1 MLKEFREF
9 AVKGNVV
16 DMATGLIVG
25 AAFGTVV
32 KSFVDDLVMPPI
44 SLVLGKTDFTAMF
57 IVLREGAKTPAP
69 YESLAKAKEAGA
81 VVLGYG
87 TFLTTVLSFLIVT
100 FSVFLLVKTYS
111 KVAVRSKSLTC
122 VTALCVSLKRSKR
135 KRPAVR
141 TVRVKFQP
149 F

>member
-57 IVLREGAKTPAP
+57 VVLREGAKAPAP

-87 TFLTTVLSFLIVT
+87 TFLTTVLSFVIVT
-100 FSVFLLVKTYS
+100 FSVFLLVKSYG
-111 KVAVRSKSLTC
+111 KVRAVEEPDVRDC
-122 VTALCVSLKRSKR
+122 PLCFSEK
-135 KRPAVR
+135 
-141 TVRVKFQP
+141 VKKKATRCP
-149 F
+149 HCTGEIPVV